1 MTLQMN
7 YLFNSVTYSWGFA
20 TTWTMACQT
29 SLLITNSQ
37 SYLKLKSVNS
47 VMPSNHLILCRPLL
61 LLPPIIPASGYLPM
75 SQLFASDGQNIV
87 ASASASVLATT
98 TQDWFLLGLTGL
110 TSLQSKGPSRIFS
123 NTIVQKHE
131 FFGTQLSSQSN
142 SHIHTWLLETIAL
155 TRWTF
160 VGKVMS
166 LLLNM
171 LSRLVI
177 GFPKSKCL
185 LLSWLQSPSAVIL

>member
-1 MTLQMN
+1 
-7 YLFNSVTYSWGFA
+7 
-20 TTWTMACQT
+20 MACQT
-29 SLLITNSQ
+29 SLSITNSQ

-47 VMPSNHLILCRPLL
+47 VMPSNHLILCCPLL
-61 LLPPIIPASGYLPM
+61 FLPPIVPASGYLPM

-87 ASASASVLATT
+87 PSASASVLATT

-110 TSLQSKGPSRIFS
+110 TSLQSKGPSRVFS